1 MQQRAIVLPMRL
13 LMVFFLSA
21 AELLAMVL
29 PVLSWHE
36 KQLMP
41 QGVSGGASAALS
53 GQLIYAGGTT
63 WRDQVKQ
70 WLPDT
75 LVYDPHT
82 DAWSQ
87 GPSLPEP
94 LAYGAFAST
103 PHSLE
108 VLGGASDAGVSRK
121 SWRLDAGSNKW
132 IATGQLPSGSLFATA
147 AMLHGELYL
156 IGGCEDTDLHVCS
169 TSVWRRNHTGTWEK
183 ASDLPDGAV
192 AMSASAELHNQ
203 LYVFGGCSPQSPTGV
218 RNRNDALRY
227 DPKTNHWTVLRPVP
241 LAARGMTAVTLNEH
255 EVLLAGGYT
264 DSAFG
269 FSDAAFIYDTVADR
283 YTSTTTLPLPAMG
296 MEMVSHGGSIWA
308 LGGEDKPRHRN
319 DRLFEAK
326 LPR

>member
-13 LMVFFLSA
+13 LMVFFVSV

-36 KQLMP
+36 KHLMP

-63 WRDQVKQ
+63 WRDQVKH

-75 LVYDPHT
+75 LVYNPHK
-82 DAWSQ
+82 DAWTS

-94 LAYGAFAST
+94 LAYGAFVST

-108 VLGGASDAGVSRK
+108 VLGGASNAGVSRK
-121 SWRLDAGSNKW
+121 SWRLDAGLNKW

-147 AMLHGELYL
+147 AILHGELYL
-156 IGGCEDTDLHVCS
+156 AGGCEDTDLHVCN
-169 TSVWRRNHTGTWEK
+169 TSVWHRNHTGTWAK
-183 ASDLPDGAV
+183 VSDLPDGAV
-192 AMSASAELHNQ
+192 AMSASVELHNQ
-203 LYVFGGCSPQSPTGV
+203 LYVFGGCSPQAPSGV
-218 RNRNDALRY
+218 RNRNEALRY
-227 DPKTNHWTVLRPVP
+227 DPQTNHWTALHPVP
-241 LAARGMTAVTLNEH
+241 LAARGMTAVTLNDR

-264 DSAFG
+264 DSASG
-269 FSDAAFIYDTVADR
+269 FSDAAFIYDTVTDR
-283 YTSTTTLPLPAMG
+283 YTPATPLPLPAMG

-319 DRLFEAK
+319 DRFFESK
-326 LPR
+326 LP